1 MSWPLRGRILV
12 VILTLFLVGCP
23 PSTTEIERKI
33 DRSFDDIIVP
43 ITKKAITEVG
53 VRTATLQGGA
63 QVINPGYDI
72 VIEGF
77 LVQGFK
83 GRALVRII
91 GVSGQLMGHAQGDR
105 DVASRTPPLS
115 EDVVIVREPIVFTD
129 SNGLPLG
136 PG

>member
-1 MSWPLRGRILV
+1 
-12 VILTLFLVGCP
+12 VIF
-23 PSTTEIERKI
+23 R
-33 DRSFDDIIVP
+33 DMIVP
-43 ITKKAITEVG
+43 VTTKAIKEVG

-83 GRALVRII
+83 GRAIVRII

-105 DVASRTPPLS
+105 DVASRTPPLLGP
-115 EDVVIVREPIVFTD
+115 EDIVERDIVIIRDTEPVIFTG

-136 PG
+136 SG